1 MSMPLC
7 VGLVDDPFRE
17 KVLKNLLDSIQAD
30 GNALTAGDIG
40 FHYLV
45 EVLTDGG
52 ASQLLFEM
60 NNRDDVPG
68 YGYQLKKGATTLT
81 ESWAALEE
89 VSNNHLMLGHLMEW
103 FYQGVGGIRQ
113 ADKSTGF
120 KEIEIR
126 PEIVGDLTY
135 ANTSFLSPYGPIST
149 QWQKSDELFTLTVEI
164 PANTRATVYLPFE
177 GDVTVNGAELSAT
190 SIPGMLATEVHNG
203 KTICK
208 TGSGKYVIQV
218 KL

>member
-103 FYQGVGGIRQ
+103 FFMF
-113 ADKSTGF
+113 STPNL
-120 KEIEIR
+120 K
-126 PEIVGDLTY
+126 
-135 ANTSFLSPYGPIST
+135 
-149 QWQKSDELFTLTVEI
+149 KSDIF
-164 PANTRATVYLPFE
+164 
-177 GDVTVNGAELSAT
+177 G
-190 SIPGMLATEVHNG
+190 
-203 KTICK
+203 
-208 TGSGKYVIQV
+208 
-218 KL
+218 